1 MPPNIEAVAAVQ
13 RRREIKARGLKEAN
27 CAVRFFFID
36 NTYRRVLV
44 RKCFLLQVRQR
55 CRDFSGLATLS
66 VDWTMPR
73 TADRKGFLATLAA
86 VCQKTGWQVQAYRLM
101 SNSVGRRGRISTFDT
116 AVSIFYTAK
125 MALFSE
131 GHQSP
136 DCQLGATTAMA
147 EDAASGEASAWAW
160 V

>member
-1 MPPNIEAVAAVQ
+1 M
-13 RRREIKARGLKEAN
+13 L
-27 CAVRFFFID
+27 
-36 NTYRRVLV
+36 
-44 RKCFLLQVRQR
+44 
-55 CRDFSGLATLS
+55 
-66 VDWTMPR
+66 R
-73 TADRKGFLATLAA
+73 TAYRKGFLATLAA

-101 SNSVGRRGRISTFDT
+101 SNSVGRRGQISTFDT

-136 DCQLGATTAMA
+136 NCQLGATTAMA

>member
-1 MPPNIEAVAAVQ
+1 MSRLFGIGDPLGELDYAENGVPQ
-13 RRREIKARGLKEAN
+13 
-27 CAVRFFFID
+27 
-36 NTYRRVLV
+36 
-44 RKCFLLQVRQR
+44 
-55 CRDFSGLATLS
+55 
-66 VDWTMPR
+66 
-73 TADRKGFLATLAA
+73 GFPGHVSCCLP
-86 VCQKTGWQVQAYRLM
+86 KTGWQVQAYRLM
-101 SNSVGRRGRISTFDT
+101 SNSVGRRGQISTFDT